1 MSTCL
6 PCCRAVLHDMNTTNK
21 PAAACV
27 CCCHQVGI
35 NASLDEDDDDA
46 EEDVWALEAG
56 RVKTRR

>member
-1 MSTCL
+1 
-6 PCCRAVLHDMNTTNK
+6 
-21 PAAACV
+21 
-27 CCCHQVGI
+27 VGI